1 MTLGAAASSISC
13 PGAGVRALH
22 AGAHALER
30 LAQYDD
36 AEVGDVRQGLVTL
49 GMALLFGAALTACS
63 DSGNA
68 VLQPSGTGQVSI
80 ALTDAPA
87 DSIVAAVVT
96 ITDIYLQ
103 PGTDSVTT
111 ANRVYLRQNV
121 NTTVDLLMLRDSL
134 ASLTQNST
142 VPAGTYQQ
150 LRFVI
155 TGGYIQ
161 VRNADGSTSIF
172 ATPGY
177 AGVPNGAQV
186 NGELRMPSFAQ
197 SGLKVN
203 LPGGGLDVT
212 SGSTT
217 SLVADFNVAQSFGH
231 QAGASGMWVMTPVVN
246 AVSASTT
253 ASLTVNVG
261 LGTGVTLPTGVLL
274 SNFQAQLT
282 DASGNTHTLALNG
295 NGSATFA
302 NLIPANGPF
311 SLTLIAPAGVTMK
324 TSTPPLPITGL
335 TLTSGTNTQ
344 VITLS
349 SF

>member
-1 MTLGAAASSISC
+1 MRKEISVLGF
-13 PGAGVRALH
+13 ALI
-22 AGAHALER
+22 
-30 LAQYDD
+30 
-36 AEVGDVRQGLVTL
+36 VS
-49 GMALLFGAALTACS
+49 AALAACS
-63 DSGNA
+63 DTGNQ
-68 VLQPSGTGQVSI
+68 VLQPNGTGQVSI

-121 NTTVDLLMLRDSL
+121 STTVDLLTLRDSL

-142 VPAGTYQQ
+142 VPAGSYQQ

-161 VRNADGSTSIF
+161 VKNAVGSISTY

-177 AGVPNGAQV
+177 VVPAGATVT
-186 NGELRMPSFAQ
+186 GELRMPSFAQ

-231 QAGASGMWVMTPVVN
+231 LAGASGQWVMTPVVN

-253 ASLTVNVG
+253 ASLTVNVA
-261 LGTGVTLPTGVLL
+261 LGTGVALPTGVALTA
-274 SNFQAQLT
+274 FQVQLA
-282 DASGNTHTLALNG
+282 DSSGNTRTAALSST
-295 NGSATFA
+295 GSVTFS
-302 NLIPANGPF
+302 NLIPANGPY
-311 SLTLIAPAGVTMK
+311 SVTLIAPAGLTVAA
-324 TSTPPLPITGL
+324 SPALPLTVNLNAGA
-335 TLTSGTNTQ
+335 NTQ
-344 VITLS
+344 LLTITSLH
-349 SF
+349 

>member
-1 MTLGAAASSISC
+1 M
-13 PGAGVRALH
+13 
-22 AGAHALER
+22 
-30 LAQYDD
+30 
-36 AEVGDVRQGLVTL
+36 RQGLAAL
-49 GMALLFGAALTACS
+49 GIALVCGAALAACS
-63 DSGNA
+63 DTGNS
-68 VLQPSGTGQVSI
+68 VLQPNGTGQVSI

-121 NTTVDLLMLRDSL
+121 STAVDLLTLRDSL

-161 VRNADGSTSIF
+161 VKNADSGISTY

-177 AGVPNGAQV
+177 AVPSGTTV
-186 NGELRMPSFAQ
+186 TGTLRMPSFAQ

-203 LPGGGLDVT
+203 LPGGGLTVT
-212 SGSTT
+212 SGTTT

-231 QAGASGMWVMTPVVN
+231 QAGASGQWVMTPVVN

-253 ASLTVNVG
+253 ASLTVNVA

-274 SNFQAQLT
+274 SAFQAQLT
-282 DASGNTHTLALNG
+282 DASGNTHTAALNG
-295 NGSATFA
+295 SGSVTFT

-335 TLTSGTNTQ
+335 TLNAGANTQ
-344 VITLS
+344 AITLT

>member
-1 MTLGAAASSISC
+1 M
-13 PGAGVRALH
+13 
-22 AGAHALER
+22 
-30 LAQYDD
+30 
-36 AEVGDVRQGLVTL
+36 RQGLAAL
-49 GMALLFGAALTACS
+49 GIALVCGAALAACS
-63 DSGNA
+63 DTGNS
-68 VLQPSGTGQVSI
+68 VLQPNGTGQVSI

-121 NTTVDLLMLRDSL
+121 STAVDLLTLRDSL

-161 VRNADGSTSIF
+161 VKNADSGISTY

-177 AGVPNGAQV
+177 AVPSGTTV
-186 NGELRMPSFAQ
+186 TGTLRMPSFAQ

-203 LPGGGLDVT
+203 LPGGGLTVT
-212 SGSTT
+212 SGTTT

-231 QAGASGMWVMTPVVN
+231 QAGASGQWVMTPVVN

-253 ASLTVNVG
+253 ASLTVNVA

-274 SNFQAQLT
+274 SAFQAQLT
-282 DASGNTHTLALNG
+282 DASGNTHTAALNG
-295 NGSATFA
+295 SGSVTFT

-324 TSTPPLPITGL
+324 TSAPPLPITGL
-335 TLTSGTNTQ
+335 TLNAGANTQ
-344 VITLS
+344 AITLT